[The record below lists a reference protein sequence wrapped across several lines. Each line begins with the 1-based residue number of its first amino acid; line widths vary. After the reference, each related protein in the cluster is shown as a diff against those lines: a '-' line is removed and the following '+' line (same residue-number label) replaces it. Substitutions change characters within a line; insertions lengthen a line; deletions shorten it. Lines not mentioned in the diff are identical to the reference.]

1 MAVRVLVVD
10 DQAPFRDAAKMVVM
24 LTPGFEFIGAVESAE
39 DSIEAVREMRPD
51 LVLMDV
57 NLPGLDGIEA
67 TRKIRDQHH
76 GVQVIVCSTYS
87 AAEYEQRA
95 LEAGAVTYISKAML
109 DPDVLTAAWAKVSG
123 S

>member
-10 DQAPFRDAAKMVVM
+10 DQAPFRDAARMVVM
-24 LTPGFEFIGAVESAE
+24 MTPGFEFIGAVESAE
-39 DSIEAVREMRPD
+39 ESIEAARDLRPD

-67 TRKIRDQHH
+67 TRQIRSENKDVH
-76 GVQVIVCSTYS
+76 VIVCSTYS
-87 AAEYEQRA
+87 AIEYEQRA
-95 LEAGAVTYISKAML
+95 LDAGATAYVSKASL
-109 DPDVLTAAWAKVSG
+109 DPDVLTAAWARASG